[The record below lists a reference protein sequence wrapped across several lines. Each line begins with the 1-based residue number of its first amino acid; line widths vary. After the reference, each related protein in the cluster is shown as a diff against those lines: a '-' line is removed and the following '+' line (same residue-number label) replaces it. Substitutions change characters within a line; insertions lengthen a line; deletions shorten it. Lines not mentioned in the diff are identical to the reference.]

1 MTDAPPPYPGITGNS
16 GYAAPS
22 SHTNGAAGGIQTGYY
37 DPNNPQM
44 GFVPPP
50 PLPSAVCQ
58 CHTETDILLHQSQ
71 DVGLKCIYLFF
82 KKRREICRVSLGLK
96 NWF

>member
-50 PLPSAVCQ
+50 PLPSAVSANVIQKQTFCPIKVRMFGSNVYISFIRK
-58 CHTETDILLHQSQ
+58 EGKF
-71 DVGLKCIYLFF
+71 VEFP
-82 KKRREICRVSLGLK
+82 
-96 NWF
+96 